1 VVFDVAMKRCP
12 NLFILGA
19 MKCGTTSLHNYLD
32 MHPDVCMSSD
42 KEPHYLSFNCYHYS
56 ADDFYSLWSTDSRYL
71 GESSTSYSKLQL
83 APDTPQRIRTVSP
96 EAKFIYM
103 VRDPVDR
110 MQSHYN
116 HSVACSMESESPE
129 VAFTGDLS
137 SNNYVLTSSY
147 FLQIKRYI
155 DIFGSDRILIIDSD
169 ELRIDR
175 DAVMGQVYSFLGLP
189 AVDLP
194 NLEKDYHRTADLG
207 KDRVLVK
214 YLRKNRRLMKGIK
227 RLFPRKWLSFVGK
240 KPQQLVLF
248 SDTLRGQ
255 LYDYLYSD
263 MEQFKE
269 FSGKSFEHWRL
280 KP

>member
-1 VVFDVAMKRCP
+1 MKRCP

-32 MHPDVCMSSD
+32 MHPDVSISSD
-42 KEPHYLSFNCYHYS
+42 KEPHYFSFNCYHYS

-147 FLQIKRYI
+147 YLQVTRYI
-155 DIFGSDRILIIDSD
+155 DVFGADRILIVDSD
-169 ELRIDR
+169 ELRVDR
-175 DAVMGQVYSFLGLP
+175 QAVMADVYAFLEVDP
-189 AVDLP
+189 VDLP
-194 NLEKDYHRTADLG
+194 NLKTDYHRTADLG
-207 KDRVLVK
+207 KDRAMVK
-214 YLRKNRRLMKGIK
+214 YLRKSPRLMRTLK
-227 RLFPRKWLSFVGK
+227 RCLPRGLLSIIGK
-240 KPQQLVLF
+240 KPRELSRF
-248 SDTLRGQ
+248 SETLRER
-255 LYDYLYSD
+255 LYEYLLPD
-263 MEQFKE
+263 IEQFRE
-269 FSGKSFEHWRL
+269 FSGKSFENWKH
-280 KP
+280 